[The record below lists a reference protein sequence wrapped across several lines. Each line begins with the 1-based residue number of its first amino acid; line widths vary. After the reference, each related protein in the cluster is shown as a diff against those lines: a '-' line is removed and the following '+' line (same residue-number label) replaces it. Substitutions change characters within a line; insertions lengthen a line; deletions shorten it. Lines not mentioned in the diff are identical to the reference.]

1 MGNVVETAIYGLQQI
16 STCKINHVHLES
28 FHSLTLVPHN
38 VTSWLRHTV
47 PLGIFS
53 SFYRQIIC
61 QYSHRSTLH
70 HHNSISQSITRWHGK
85 LVCSPACCRS
95 CRLRRKPC
103 SPCRGPRRC
112 NRSGEAAKTE
122 RTEDEGTE
130 DEGTEDV
137 SVIIIIHNRCRV
149 VPYTNKVYTNP
160 CLTRTF
166 ILFSH

>member
-1 MGNVVETAIYGLQQI
+1 MDCNRFQLY
-16 STCKINHVHLES
+16 VHLES
-28 FHSLTLVPHN
+28 FHFLTLVPNN
-38 VTSWLRHTV
+38 VTSWLRHTA
-47 PLGIFS
+47 LLCIFS

-70 HHNSISQSITRWHGK
+70 HHNSICQSITRWHGK

-112 NRSGEAAKTE
+112 NRSGEAAQME
-122 RTEDEGTE
+122 RTE

-137 SVIIIIHNRCRV
+137 SVIIIIINNRCCV
-149 VPYTNKVYTNP
+149 VPYMNKVYTNP
-160 CLTRTF
+160 CLTCTF